1 MERVLTGWFYLLIGG
16 PMVSGI
22 LFALLFWVL
31 VIGGV
36 AWAVTRASKSRG
48 RNAPASPLKPVKTAI
63 SRAELMQRITT
74 HFSARG
80 YTILSQSEN
89 TVVVQDGKDID
100 GCLLVFFLLLLAV
113 GALIY
118 YLAARSRQV
127 VVTLEKTDNFIVVNA
142 VGNTLKSQDDASNF
156 LGSLPV
162 SS

>member
-1 MERVLTGWFYLLIGG
+1 
-16 PMVSGI
+16 MVAGI
-22 LFALLFWVL
+22 LFVVVFWVL
-31 VIGGV
+31 VIGGI
-36 AWAVTRASKSRG
+36 AWAVTHSSKSSR
-48 RNAPASPLKPVKTAI
+48 RNAPESPLKPVKTAI
-63 SRAELMQRITT
+63 SRAELIQRITT

-89 TVVVQDGKDID
+89 TVVMQDGKDID

-118 YLAARSRQV
+118 YLAARSHQV